1 MYKRGTSKDPAK
13 QEKIDQVLKSVPTAV
28 EVSFLD
34 AKVQEMLY
42 AYMLEN
48 DICKTFQIF
57 ALRDYLKEHETITKM
72 ELIRILNENA
82 PINENNRF
90 QKITITRER
99 LKDFFPVF
107 YTKSQMET
115 VLFQLLSEWKKQNQT
130 EE

>member
-1 MYKRGTSKDPAK
+1 MIPPLLDLVDKKA
-13 QEKIDQVLKSVPTAV
+13 LALATAV

-115 VLFQLLSEWKKQNQT
+115 VLFQLLTEWKKQNQT